1 MIVSLKKLK
10 SIVKKLKQQGKK
22 IVFTNGCFDILHKG
36 HISLLKKAKK
46 YGDVLIVGLNTDDSV
61 KRLKGK
67 DRPINPQN
75 VRAEILDSIKY
86 VDYVVLFNEDTPY
99 KLITELRPDVVVK
112 GKDYKPKEIVGW
124 GIVPKVVRV
133 DIVESFSTTGLIKK
147 IKGIK

>member
-46 YGDVLIVGLNTDDSV
+46 YGDVLIVGVNTDDSV

-67 DRPINPQN
+67 DRPINPQD

-99 KLITELRPDVVVK
+99 KLITELKPNVVVK
-112 GKDYKPKEIVGW
+112 GKDYKPEEIVGW

-133 DIVESFSTTGLIKK
+133 DIVEGFSTTGLIKK
-147 IKGIK
+147 IKGIE